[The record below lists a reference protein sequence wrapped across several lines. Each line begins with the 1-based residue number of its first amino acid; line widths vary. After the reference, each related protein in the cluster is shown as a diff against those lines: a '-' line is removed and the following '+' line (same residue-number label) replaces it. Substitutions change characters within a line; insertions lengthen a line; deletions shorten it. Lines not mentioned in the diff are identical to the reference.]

1 MSTSKARQSRRAQL
15 QTKFASNPGGG
26 GGYGYGNIV
35 TKPASGDQVAVNPFI
50 IPKRTGLNIIS
61 ALYPDN
67 YYVEWDLSTWRSAC
81 EQCQRMGFPVS
92 YAALVNW
99 TFESSTFVQSL
110 FVEIGDG
117 ISKIPLYLVDEK
129 GNKNEVWTDE
139 ICNKKWFRE
148 LRKEIAWADLW
159 GFTGLNIDPLNNKI
173 FKYSMSQIDPI
184 NRMLRESTYN
194 FYDGLS
200 FKETINLLF
209 VQPSSSYERFLGK
222 MQPITR
228 EFIMMNMNS
237 LNWVQAGKRL
247 AFPLLTI
254 GFPANNQSLSDEGN
268 LQNPFRDEAERYAA
282 NIDPAKT
289 LITPYVID
297 RDGNI
302 QTALKVESKETG
314 ASVNAHKIFQEFNVD
329 QKNDIRE
336 LLFGGTLTSNAGK
349 FGTKG
354 LGQVHENKLKV
365 SLEARNEEILETLND
380 DTDFLWKIKKFYK
393 NFPDNLHFDTNRT
406 KEFDINEIKELS
418 DSIVSNQMKLTKNFY
433 IKYGLDEEDIDDT
446 PAPLKPV
453 GGENEAPEE
462 YMSVRYDKP
471 RRGLFGAKKKLYS

>member
-1 MSTSKARQSRRAQL
+1 MLMRKA
-15 QTKFASNPGGG
+15 
-26 GGYGYGNIV
+26 I
-35 TKPASGDQVAVNPFI
+35 
-50 IPKRTGLNIIS
+50 
-61 ALYPDN
+61 
-67 YYVEWDLSTWRSAC
+67 
-81 EQCQRMGFPVS
+81 RMR
-92 YAALVNW
+92 
-99 TFESSTFVQSL
+99 
-110 FVEIGDG
+110 
-117 ISKIPLYLVDEK
+117 
-129 GNKNEVWTDE
+129 VWTDE

-237 LNWVQAGKRL
+237 LSWVQAGKRL

-268 LQNPFRDEAERYAA
+268 LQNAFRDEAERYAA